1 MTLKSYLR
9 MLLAAVTLLF
19 VTSGCNDDDDK
30 VGPPSYSFSVAV
42 SDVAQTEA
50 TVTVTPSNDQ
60 ATYYYAAVKKAEFDT
75 FESDAAYA
83 QHILDNL
90 KAIADKKVLP
100 LSEYLATALVKGSA
114 PQKITDLT
122 AGTDY
127 YAVALGM
134 LTDGRF
140 TSDLVKEAFKTDDA
154 PEPEL
159 VISKAGGYFFGTS
172 FGAFDNFTFWMSEDT
187 VTEDMMDF
195 TGEGTYLLFDLNVA
209 VTGKATLPAGTFP
222 VASGADA
229 EENTIAPGADYGGG
243 MMTGSAIVKI
253 NSDGTKNYLYI
264 DGGALIVEG
273 AGSSYVITAKVTS
286 GGKEYEFKYEGGVSI
301 YDTTGGGGDF
311 ELSID
316 VTNITATTATV
327 NVTSSDETS
336 SYYFDLFDEEDYQ
349 GYGGTPEGIAE
360 FISDLLGYYQ
370 SQYPSMTLPQI
381 LSQIVSVGNDSYDF
395 DGLTPG
401 MKYYTFAIG
410 VDATTG
416 ATTTTAVV
424 KEFTTQA
431 GSGGDGPELS
441 IVMTPGLNGANT
453 DTRMTVDLKVSGKP
467 AVAGKYMLNLTSA
480 FEAAIAEG
488 ASYDEIIEAYG
499 TEFTAEELTELNSA
513 QGTQGWYWDKRT
525 PETSYTAVAK
535 VYDADGNST
544 LKHEV
549 KSTTASQGGGDG
561 PELTLTM
568 RAGDTKG
575 ENLATA
581 VTCVIKS
588 SGATAAK
595 AGIWA
600 KSLVD
605 EVLAEGE
612 TIESIINNEQ
622 LGQSFEGE
630 YLAAINGAGLSYF
643 NDKAS
648 PSTEYIAIAK
658 VTDAAGNSTIKS
670 ATATT
675 ESAGEASDA
684 YKAWLGTWTVTSTS
698 SQVNKAPVAFDVV
711 FAQKVANVS
720 YAISGWGIDA
730 LRDDAELMPTAKFDS
745 AAGGITIQNDQFLAN
760 NGGTTPGKINF
771 AANVAYK
778 GSYAW
783 VSGTGFNGLSGSLS
797 ADKQTATITCGVA
810 NIEGIGELPVNG
822 MEVILWGNDG
832 KTYSFGPA
840 AGYTKGDYPIGPY
853 TMTKKS
859 SSSAQP
865 ASKSTAHNA
874 TLRYAGKL
882 SNVLSVNAAVSVPA
896 KQDAVVVESKV
907 AMSESLVF
915 EPSMIVCKG
924 ADNCNLSVTKKS
936 LGLKKHYRK

>member
-30 VGPPSYSFSVAV
+30 VGPPPSYSFSVAV

-159 VISKAGGYFFGTS
+159 VISKAGGYFSGTS

-349 GYGGTPEGIAE
+349 GYGGTPEGIAK
-360 FISDLLGYYQ
+360 FISDLLAYYQ
-370 SQYPSMTLPQI
+370 AQYPSMTLPQI

-401 MKYYTFAIG
+401 TKYYTFAIG

-431 GSGGDGPELS
+431 GGE
-441 IVMTPGLNGANT
+441 
-453 DTRMTVDLKVSGKP
+453 
-467 AVAGKYMLNLTSA
+467 
-480 FEAAIAEG
+480 
-488 ASYDEIIEAYG
+488 
-499 TEFTAEELTELNSA
+499 
-513 QGTQGWYWDKRT
+513 
-525 PETSYTAVAK
+525 
-535 VYDADGNST
+535 
-544 LKHEV
+544 
-549 KSTTASQGGGDG
+549 GDG
-561 PELTLTM
+561 PELTLTL
-568 RAGDTKG
+568 RAGDANGANTDTKVYMG
-575 ENLATA
+575 AYAPTAT
-581 VTCVIKS
+581 
-588 SGATAAK
+588 GAYYGVFLTSDVEK
-595 AGIWA
+595 
-600 KSLVD
+600 
-605 EVLAEGE
+605 VLAQGA
-612 TIESIINNEQ
+612 S
-622 LGQSFEGE
+622 
-630 YLAAINGAGLSYF
+630 YDAIVTQNGTDMSTKDGWLDGLVKNPGIGVTFSGLDPATSY
-643 NDKAS
+643 
-648 PSTEYIAIAK
+648 TCILK
-658 VTDAAGNSTIKS
+658 VTDSAGKSTTKHV
-670 ATATT
+670 AATT
-675 ESAGEASDA
+675 EGGGEASDA
-684 YKAWLGTWTVTSTS
+684 YKAWLGTWTLTSTS
-698 SQVNKAPVAFDVV
+698 SEVNAAPLSFDVT
-711 FAQKVANVS
+711 FIQGVANSS
-720 YAISGWGIDA
+720 YKLQGWGITTI
-730 LRDDAELMPTAKFDS
+730 RDQSQILPSAKFDS
-745 AAGGITIQNDQFLAN
+745 ATGNFEILEGQSLYTDPEDGSVLTLTGRALLQGKYYII
-760 NGGTTPGKINF
+760 NGGYPGF
-771 AANVAYK
+771 
-778 GSYAW
+778 
-783 VSGTGFNGLSGSLS
+783 TGKLN
-797 ADKQTATITCGVA
+797 ADKNSATITLYQGSVD
-810 NIEGIGELPVNG
+810 G
-822 MEVILWGNDG
+822 MGNFTTSSMDFFWVLG
-832 KTYSFGPA
+832 QDIYWQKA
-840 AGYTKGDYPIGPY
+840 AEGYTDRDYPIGPY
-853 TMTKKS
+853 TMTRKS
-859 SSSAQP
+859 SGASVS
-865 ASKSTAHNA
+865 ASKSAA
-874 TLRYAGKL
+874 TILHASKL
-882 SNVLSVNAAVSVPA
+882 SSVLSEGIALSTSV
-896 KQDAVVVESKV
+896 KQNGMVFESQV
-907 AMSESLVF
+907 AMPSSLVF
-915 EPSMIVCKG
+915 DRPAAVYEASIGDKP
-924 ADNCNLSVTKKS
+924 
-936 LGLKKHYRK
+936 LGLKKHFIKK

>member
-30 VGPPSYSFSVAV
+30 VGPPPSYSFSVAV

-172 FGAFDNFTFWMSEDT
+172 FGTFDNFTFWMSEDT

-360 FISDLLGYYQ
+360 FVSDLLAYYQ
-370 SQYPSMTLPQI
+370 AQYPSMTLPQI

-401 MKYYTFAIG
+401 TKYYTFAIG

-431 GSGGDGPELS
+431 GGE
-441 IVMTPGLNGANT
+441 
-453 DTRMTVDLKVSGKP
+453 
-467 AVAGKYMLNLTSA
+467 
-480 FEAAIAEG
+480 
-488 ASYDEIIEAYG
+488 
-499 TEFTAEELTELNSA
+499 
-513 QGTQGWYWDKRT
+513 
-525 PETSYTAVAK
+525 
-535 VYDADGNST
+535 
-544 LKHEV
+544 
-549 KSTTASQGGGDG
+549 GDG
-561 PELTLTM
+561 PELTLTL
-568 RAGDTKG
+568 RAGDANGANTDTKVYMG
-575 ENLATA
+575 AYAPTAT
-581 VTCVIKS
+581 
-588 SGATAAK
+588 GAYYGVFLTSDVEK
-595 AGIWA
+595 
-600 KSLVD
+600 
-605 EVLAEGE
+605 VLAQGA
-612 TIESIINNEQ
+612 S
-622 LGQSFEGE
+622 
-630 YLAAINGAGLSYF
+630 YDAIVTQNGTDMSTKDGWLDGLVKNPGIGVTFSGLDPATSY
-643 NDKAS
+643 
-648 PSTEYIAIAK
+648 TCILK
-658 VTDAAGNSTIKS
+658 VTDSAGKSTTKHV
-670 ATATT
+670 AATT
-675 ESAGEASDA
+675 EGGGEASDA
-684 YKAWLGTWTVTSTS
+684 YKAWLGTWTLTSTS
-698 SQVNKAPVAFDVV
+698 SEVNAAPLSFDVT
-711 FAQKVANVS
+711 FIQGVANSS
-720 YAISGWGIDA
+720 YKLQGWGITTI
-730 LRDDAELMPTAKFDS
+730 RDQSQILPSAKFDS
-745 AAGGITIQNDQFLAN
+745 ATGNFEILEGQSLYTDPEDGSVLTLTGRALLQGKYYII
-760 NGGTTPGKINF
+760 NGGYPGF
-771 AANVAYK
+771 
-778 GSYAW
+778 
-783 VSGTGFNGLSGSLS
+783 TGKLN
-797 ADKQTATITCGVA
+797 ADKNSATITLYQGSVD
-810 NIEGIGELPVNG
+810 G
-822 MEVILWGNDG
+822 MGNFTTSSMDFFWVLG
-832 KTYSFGPA
+832 QDIYWQKA
-840 AGYTKGDYPIGPY
+840 AEGYTDRDYPIGPY
-853 TMTKKS
+853 TMTRKS
-859 SSSAQP
+859 SGASVS
-865 ASKSTAHNA
+865 ASKSAA
-874 TLRYAGKL
+874 TILHASKL
-882 SNVLSVNAAVSVPA
+882 SSVLSEGIALSTSV
-896 KQDAVVVESKV
+896 KQNGMVFESQV
-907 AMSESLVF
+907 AMPSSLVF
-915 EPSMIVCKG
+915 DRPAAVYEASIGDKP
-924 ADNCNLSVTKKS
+924 
-936 LGLKKHYRK
+936 LGLKKHFIKK

>member
-30 VGPPSYSFSVAV
+30 VGPPPSYSFSVAV

-75 FESDAAYA
+75 FESDAVYA

-360 FISDLLGYYQ
+360 FISDLLAYYQ
-370 SQYPSMTLPQI
+370 AQYPSMTLPQI

-401 MKYYTFAIG
+401 TKYYTFAIG

-431 GSGGDGPELS
+431 GGE
-441 IVMTPGLNGANT
+441 
-453 DTRMTVDLKVSGKP
+453 
-467 AVAGKYMLNLTSA
+467 
-480 FEAAIAEG
+480 
-488 ASYDEIIEAYG
+488 
-499 TEFTAEELTELNSA
+499 
-513 QGTQGWYWDKRT
+513 
-525 PETSYTAVAK
+525 
-535 VYDADGNST
+535 
-544 LKHEV
+544 
-549 KSTTASQGGGDG
+549 GDG
-561 PELTLTM
+561 PELTLTL
-568 RAGDTKG
+568 RAGDANGANTDTKVYMG
-575 ENLATA
+575 AYAPTAT
-581 VTCVIKS
+581 
-588 SGATAAK
+588 GAYYGVFLTSDVEK
-595 AGIWA
+595 
-600 KSLVD
+600 
-605 EVLAEGE
+605 VLAQGA
-612 TIESIINNEQ
+612 S
-622 LGQSFEGE
+622 
-630 YLAAINGAGLSYF
+630 YDAIVTQNGTDMSTKDGWLDGLVKNPGIGVTFSGLDPATSY
-643 NDKAS
+643 
-648 PSTEYIAIAK
+648 TCILK
-658 VTDAAGNSTIKS
+658 VTDSAGKSTTKHV
-670 ATATT
+670 AATT
-675 ESAGEASDA
+675 EGGGEASDA
-684 YKAWLGTWTVTSTS
+684 YKAWLGTWTLTSTS
-698 SQVNKAPVAFDVV
+698 SEVNAAPLSFDVT
-711 FAQKVANVS
+711 FIQGVANSS
-720 YAISGWGIDA
+720 YKLQGWGITTI
-730 LRDDAELMPTAKFDS
+730 RDQSQILPSAKFDS
-745 AAGGITIQNDQFLAN
+745 ATGNFEILEGQSLYTDPEDGSVLTLTGRALLQGKYYII
-760 NGGTTPGKINF
+760 NGGYPGF
-771 AANVAYK
+771 
-778 GSYAW
+778 
-783 VSGTGFNGLSGSLS
+783 TGKLN
-797 ADKQTATITCGVA
+797 ADKNSATITLYQGSV
-810 NIEGIGELPVNG
+810 EG
-822 MEVILWGNDG
+822 MGNFTTSSMDFFWVLG
-832 KTYSFGPA
+832 QDIYWQKA
-840 AGYTKGDYPIGPY
+840 AEGYTDKDYPIGPY
-853 TMTKKS
+853 TMTRKS
-859 SSSAQP
+859 SGASVA
-865 ASKSTAHNA
+865 ASKSAA
-874 TLRYAGKL
+874 TILHASKL
-882 SNVLSVNAAVSVPA
+882 SSVLSGCTVLSTSV
-896 KQDAVVVESKV
+896 KQNGVVFESQV
-907 AMSESLVF
+907 AMPSSLVF
-915 EPSMIVCKG
+915 DRPAASGTVIGNSGKFEN
-924 ADNCNLSVTKKS
+924 A
-936 LGLKKHYRK
+936 GLKKQISNNLDNNTDFQLLNRL

>member
-1 MTLKSYLR
+1 MTKS
-9 MLLAAVTLLF
+9 
-19 VTSGCNDDDDK
+19 DP
-30 VGPPSYSFSVAV
+30 PPSYSFSVAV

-360 FISDLLGYYQ
+360 FISDLLAYYQ
-370 SQYPSMTLPQI
+370 AQYPSMTLPQI

-401 MKYYTFAIG
+401 TKYYTFAIG

-431 GSGGDGPELS
+431 GGE
-441 IVMTPGLNGANT
+441 
-453 DTRMTVDLKVSGKP
+453 
-467 AVAGKYMLNLTSA
+467 
-480 FEAAIAEG
+480 
-488 ASYDEIIEAYG
+488 
-499 TEFTAEELTELNSA
+499 
-513 QGTQGWYWDKRT
+513 
-525 PETSYTAVAK
+525 
-535 VYDADGNST
+535 
-544 LKHEV
+544 
-549 KSTTASQGGGDG
+549 GDG
-561 PELTLTM
+561 PELTLTL
-568 RAGDTKG
+568 RAGDANGANTDTKVYMG
-575 ENLATA
+575 AYAPTAT
-581 VTCVIKS
+581 
-588 SGATAAK
+588 GAYYGVFLTSDVEK
-595 AGIWA
+595 
-600 KSLVD
+600 
-605 EVLAEGE
+605 VLAQGA
-612 TIESIINNEQ
+612 S
-622 LGQSFEGE
+622 
-630 YLAAINGAGLSYF
+630 YDAIVTQNGTDMSTKDGWLDGLVKNPGIGVTFSGLDPATSY
-643 NDKAS
+643 
-648 PSTEYIAIAK
+648 TCILK
-658 VTDAAGNSTIKS
+658 VTDSAGKSTTKHV
-670 ATATT
+670 AATT
-675 ESAGEASDA
+675 EGGGEASDA
-684 YKAWLGTWTVTSTS
+684 YKAWLGTWTLTSTS
-698 SQVNKAPVAFDVV
+698 SEVNAAPLSFDVT
-711 FAQKVANVS
+711 FIQGVANSS
-720 YAISGWGIDA
+720 YKLQGWGITTI
-730 LRDDAELMPTAKFDS
+730 RDQSQILPSAKFDS
-745 AAGGITIQNDQFLAN
+745 ATGNFEILEGQSLYTDPEDGSVLTLTGRALLQGKYYII
-760 NGGTTPGKINF
+760 NGGYPGF
-771 AANVAYK
+771 
-778 GSYAW
+778 
-783 VSGTGFNGLSGSLS
+783 TGKLN
-797 ADKQTATITCGVA
+797 ADKNSATITLYQGSVD
-810 NIEGIGELPVNG
+810 G
-822 MEVILWGNDG
+822 MGNFTTSSMDFFWVLG
-832 KTYSFGPA
+832 QDIYWQKA
-840 AGYTKGDYPIGPY
+840 AEGYTDRDYPIGPY
-853 TMTKKS
+853 TMTRKS
-859 SSSAQP
+859 SGASVS
-865 ASKSTAHNA
+865 ASKSAA
-874 TLRYAGKL
+874 TILHASKL
-882 SNVLSVNAAVSVPA
+882 SSVLSEGIALSTSV
-896 KQDAVVVESKV
+896 KQNGMVFESQV
-907 AMSESLVF
+907 AMPSSLVF
-915 EPSMIVCKG
+915 DRPAASGTVIGNSGKFEN
-924 ADNCNLSVTKKS
+924 A
-936 LGLKKHYRK
+936 GLKKQISNNLDNNTDFQLLNRL

>member
-30 VGPPSYSFSVAV
+30 VGPPPSYSFSVAV

-360 FISDLLGYYQ
+360 FVSDLLAYYQ
-370 SQYPSMTLPQI
+370 AQYPSMTLPQI

-401 MKYYTFAIG
+401 TKYYTFAIG

-431 GSGGDGPELS
+431 GGE
-441 IVMTPGLNGANT
+441 
-453 DTRMTVDLKVSGKP
+453 
-467 AVAGKYMLNLTSA
+467 
-480 FEAAIAEG
+480 
-488 ASYDEIIEAYG
+488 
-499 TEFTAEELTELNSA
+499 
-513 QGTQGWYWDKRT
+513 
-525 PETSYTAVAK
+525 
-535 VYDADGNST
+535 
-544 LKHEV
+544 
-549 KSTTASQGGGDG
+549 GDG
-561 PELTLTM
+561 PELTLTL
-568 RAGDTKG
+568 RAGDANGANTDTKVYMG
-575 ENLATA
+575 AYAPTAT
-581 VTCVIKS
+581 
-588 SGATAAK
+588 GAYYGVFLTSDVEK
-595 AGIWA
+595 
-600 KSLVD
+600 
-605 EVLAEGE
+605 VLAQGA
-612 TIESIINNEQ
+612 S
-622 LGQSFEGE
+622 
-630 YLAAINGAGLSYF
+630 YDAIVTQNGTDMSTKDGWLDGLVKNPGIGVTFSGLDPATSY
-643 NDKAS
+643 
-648 PSTEYIAIAK
+648 TCILK
-658 VTDAAGNSTIKS
+658 VTDSAGKSTTKHV
-670 ATATT
+670 AATT
-675 ESAGEASDA
+675 EGGGEASDA
-684 YKAWLGTWTVTSTS
+684 YKAWLGTWTLTSTS
-698 SQVNKAPVAFDVV
+698 SEVNAAPLSFDVT
-711 FAQKVANVS
+711 FIQGVANSS
-720 YAISGWGIDA
+720 YKLQGWGITTI
-730 LRDDAELMPTAKFDS
+730 RDQSQILPSAKFDS
-745 AAGGITIQNDQFLAN
+745 ATGNFEILEGQSLYTDPEDGSVLTLTGRALLQGKYYII
-760 NGGTTPGKINF
+760 NGGYPGF
-771 AANVAYK
+771 
-778 GSYAW
+778 
-783 VSGTGFNGLSGSLS
+783 TGKLN
-797 ADKQTATITCGVA
+797 ADKNSATITLYQGSVD
-810 NIEGIGELPVNG
+810 G
-822 MEVILWGNDG
+822 MGNFTTSSMDFFWVLG
-832 KTYSFGPA
+832 QDIYWQKA
-840 AGYTKGDYPIGPY
+840 AEGYTDRDYPIGPY
-853 TMTKKS
+853 TMTRKS
-859 SSSAQP
+859 SGASVS
-865 ASKSTAHNA
+865 ASKSAA
-874 TLRYAGKL
+874 TILHASKL
-882 SNVLSVNAAVSVPA
+882 SSVLSEGIALSTSV
-896 KQDAVVVESKV
+896 KQNGMVFESQV
-907 AMSESLVF
+907 AMPSSLVF
-915 EPSMIVCKG
+915 DRPAAVYEASIGDKP
-924 ADNCNLSVTKKS
+924 
-936 LGLKKHYRK
+936 LGLKKHFIKK

>member
-30 VGPPSYSFSVAV
+30 VGPPPSYSFSVAV

-336 SYYFDLFDEEDYQ
+336 SYYFDLFVEEDYQ

-360 FISDLLGYYQ
+360 FISDLLAYYQ
-370 SQYPSMTLPQI
+370 AQYPSMTLPQI

-401 MKYYTFAIG
+401 TKYYTFAIG

-431 GSGGDGPELS
+431 GGE
-441 IVMTPGLNGANT
+441 
-453 DTRMTVDLKVSGKP
+453 
-467 AVAGKYMLNLTSA
+467 
-480 FEAAIAEG
+480 
-488 ASYDEIIEAYG
+488 
-499 TEFTAEELTELNSA
+499 
-513 QGTQGWYWDKRT
+513 
-525 PETSYTAVAK
+525 
-535 VYDADGNST
+535 
-544 LKHEV
+544 
-549 KSTTASQGGGDG
+549 GDG
-561 PELTLTM
+561 PELTLTL
-568 RAGDTKG
+568 RAGDANGANTDTKVYMG
-575 ENLATA
+575 AYAPTAT
-581 VTCVIKS
+581 
-588 SGATAAK
+588 GAYYGVFLTSDVEK
-595 AGIWA
+595 
-600 KSLVD
+600 
-605 EVLAEGE
+605 VLAQGA
-612 TIESIINNEQ
+612 S
-622 LGQSFEGE
+622 
-630 YLAAINGAGLSYF
+630 YDAIVTQNGTDMSTKDGWLDGLVKNPGIGVTFSGLDPATSY
-643 NDKAS
+643 
-648 PSTEYIAIAK
+648 TCILK
-658 VTDAAGNSTIKS
+658 VTDSAGKSTTKHV
-670 ATATT
+670 AATT
-675 ESAGEASDA
+675 EGGGEASDA
-684 YKAWLGTWTVTSTS
+684 YKAWLGTWTLTSTS
-698 SQVNKAPVAFDVV
+698 SEVNAAPLSFDVT
-711 FAQKVANVS
+711 FIQGVANSS
-720 YAISGWGIDA
+720 YKLQGWGITTI
-730 LRDDAELMPTAKFDS
+730 RDQSQILPSAKFDS
-745 AAGGITIQNDQFLAN
+745 ATGNFEILEGQSLYTDPEDGSVLTLTGRALLQGKYYII
-760 NGGTTPGKINF
+760 NGGYPGF
-771 AANVAYK
+771 
-778 GSYAW
+778 
-783 VSGTGFNGLSGSLS
+783 TGKLN
-797 ADKQTATITCGVA
+797 ADKNSATITLYQGSVD
-810 NIEGIGELPVNG
+810 G
-822 MEVILWGNDG
+822 MGNFTTSSMDFFWVLG
-832 KTYSFGPA
+832 QDIYWQKA
-840 AGYTKGDYPIGPY
+840 AEGYTDRDYPIGPY
-853 TMTKKS
+853 TMTRKS
-859 SSSAQP
+859 SGASVS
-865 ASKSTAHNA
+865 ASKSAA
-874 TLRYAGKL
+874 TILHASKL
-882 SNVLSVNAAVSVPA
+882 SSVLSEGIALSTSV
-896 KQDAVVVESKV
+896 KQNGMVFESQV
-907 AMSESLVF
+907 AMPSSLVF
-915 EPSMIVCKG
+915 DRPAAVYEASIGDKP
-924 ADNCNLSVTKKS
+924 
-936 LGLKKHYRK
+936 LGLKKHFIKK

>member
-30 VGPPSYSFSVAV
+30 VGPPPSYSFSVAV

-360 FISDLLGYYQ
+360 FVSDLLAYYQ
-370 SQYPSMTLPQI
+370 AQYPSMTLPQI

-401 MKYYTFAIG
+401 TKYYTFAIG

-431 GSGGDGPELS
+431 GGE
-441 IVMTPGLNGANT
+441 
-453 DTRMTVDLKVSGKP
+453 
-467 AVAGKYMLNLTSA
+467 
-480 FEAAIAEG
+480 
-488 ASYDEIIEAYG
+488 
-499 TEFTAEELTELNSA
+499 
-513 QGTQGWYWDKRT
+513 
-525 PETSYTAVAK
+525 
-535 VYDADGNST
+535 
-544 LKHEV
+544 
-549 KSTTASQGGGDG
+549 GDG
-561 PELTLTM
+561 PELTLTL
-568 RAGDTKG
+568 RAGDANGANTDTKVYMG
-575 ENLATA
+575 AYAPTAT
-581 VTCVIKS
+581 
-588 SGATAAK
+588 GAYYGVFLTSDVEK
-595 AGIWA
+595 
-600 KSLVD
+600 
-605 EVLAEGE
+605 VLAQGA
-612 TIESIINNEQ
+612 S
-622 LGQSFEGE
+622 
-630 YLAAINGAGLSYF
+630 YDAIVTQNGTDMSTKDGWLDGLVKNPGIGVTFSGLDPATSY
-643 NDKAS
+643 
-648 PSTEYIAIAK
+648 TCILK
-658 VTDAAGNSTIKS
+658 VTDSAGKSTTKHV
-670 ATATT
+670 AATT
-675 ESAGEASDA
+675 EGGGEASDA
-684 YKAWLGTWTVTSTS
+684 YKAWLGTWTLTSTS
-698 SQVNKAPVAFDVV
+698 SEVNAAPLSFDVT
-711 FAQKVANVS
+711 FIQGVANSS
-720 YAISGWGIDA
+720 YKLQGWGITTI
-730 LRDDAELMPTAKFDS
+730 RDQSQILPSAKFDS
-745 AAGGITIQNDQFLAN
+745 ATGNFEILEGQSLYTDPEDGSVLTLTGRALLQGKYYII
-760 NGGTTPGKINF
+760 NGGYPGF
-771 AANVAYK
+771 
-778 GSYAW
+778 
-783 VSGTGFNGLSGSLS
+783 TGKLN
-797 ADKQTATITCGVA
+797 ADKNSATITLYQGSVD
-810 NIEGIGELPVNG
+810 G
-822 MEVILWGNDG
+822 MGNFTTSSMDFFWVLG
-832 KTYSFGPA
+832 QDIYWQKA
-840 AGYTKGDYPIGPY
+840 AEGYTDRDYPIGPY
-853 TMTKKS
+853 TMTRKS
-859 SSSAQP
+859 SG
-865 ASKSTAHNA
+865 T
-874 TLRYAGKL
+874 
-882 SNVLSVNAAVSVPA
+882 
-896 KQDAVVVESKV
+896 
-907 AMSESLVF
+907 
-915 EPSMIVCKG
+915 
-924 ADNCNLSVTKKS
+924 
-936 LGLKKHYRK
+936 

>member
-30 VGPPSYSFSVAV
+30 VGPPPSYSFSVAV

-301 YDTTGGGGDF
+301 YDTTGGGDDF

-360 FISDLLGYYQ
+360 FISDLLAYYQ
-370 SQYPSMTLPQI
+370 AQYPSMTLPQI

-401 MKYYTFAIG
+401 TKYYTFAIG

-431 GSGGDGPELS
+431 GGE
-441 IVMTPGLNGANT
+441 
-453 DTRMTVDLKVSGKP
+453 
-467 AVAGKYMLNLTSA
+467 
-480 FEAAIAEG
+480 
-488 ASYDEIIEAYG
+488 
-499 TEFTAEELTELNSA
+499 
-513 QGTQGWYWDKRT
+513 
-525 PETSYTAVAK
+525 
-535 VYDADGNST
+535 
-544 LKHEV
+544 
-549 KSTTASQGGGDG
+549 GDG
-561 PELTLTM
+561 PELTLTL
-568 RAGDTKG
+568 RAGDANGANTDTKVYMG
-575 ENLATA
+575 AYAPTAT
-581 VTCVIKS
+581 
-588 SGATAAK
+588 GAYYGVFLTSDVEK
-595 AGIWA
+595 
-600 KSLVD
+600 
-605 EVLAEGE
+605 VLAQGA
-612 TIESIINNEQ
+612 S
-622 LGQSFEGE
+622 
-630 YLAAINGAGLSYF
+630 YDAIVTQNGTDMSTKDGWLDGLVKNPGIGVTFSGLDPATSY
-643 NDKAS
+643 
-648 PSTEYIAIAK
+648 TCILK
-658 VTDAAGNSTIKS
+658 VTDSAGKSTTKHV
-670 ATATT
+670 AATT
-675 ESAGEASDA
+675 EGGGEASDA
-684 YKAWLGTWTVTSTS
+684 YKAWLGTWTLTSTS
-698 SQVNKAPVAFDVV
+698 SEVNAAPLSFDVT
-711 FAQKVANVS
+711 FIQGVANSS
-720 YAISGWGIDA
+720 YKLQGWGITTI
-730 LRDDAELMPTAKFDS
+730 RDQSQILPSAKFDS
-745 AAGGITIQNDQFLAN
+745 ATGNFEILEGQSLYTDPEDGSVLTLTGRALLQGKYYII
-760 NGGTTPGKINF
+760 NGGYPGF
-771 AANVAYK
+771 
-778 GSYAW
+778 
-783 VSGTGFNGLSGSLS
+783 TGKLN
-797 ADKQTATITCGVA
+797 ADKNSATITLYQGSVD
-810 NIEGIGELPVNG
+810 G
-822 MEVILWGNDG
+822 MGNFTTSSMDFFWVLG
-832 KTYSFGPA
+832 QDIYWQKA
-840 AGYTKGDYPIGPY
+840 AEGYTDRDYPIGPY
-853 TMTKKS
+853 TMTRKS
-859 SSSAQP
+859 SGASVS
-865 ASKSTAHNA
+865 ASKSAA
-874 TLRYAGKL
+874 TILHASKL
-882 SNVLSVNAAVSVPA
+882 SSVLSEGIALSTSV
-896 KQDAVVVESKV
+896 KQNGMVFESQV
-907 AMSESLVF
+907 AMPSSLVF
-915 EPSMIVCKG
+915 DRPAAVYEASIGDKP
-924 ADNCNLSVTKKS
+924 
-936 LGLKKHYRK
+936 LGLKKHFIKK

>member
-1 MTLKSYLR
+1 MTTMTKS
-9 MLLAAVTLLF
+9 AP
-19 VTSGCNDDDDK
+19 
-30 VGPPSYSFSVAV
+30 PPSYSFSVAV

-360 FISDLLGYYQ
+360 FISDLLAYYQ
-370 SQYPSMTLPQI
+370 AQYPSMTLPQI

-401 MKYYTFAIG
+401 TKYYTFAIG

-431 GSGGDGPELS
+431 GGE
-441 IVMTPGLNGANT
+441 
-453 DTRMTVDLKVSGKP
+453 
-467 AVAGKYMLNLTSA
+467 
-480 FEAAIAEG
+480 
-488 ASYDEIIEAYG
+488 
-499 TEFTAEELTELNSA
+499 
-513 QGTQGWYWDKRT
+513 
-525 PETSYTAVAK
+525 
-535 VYDADGNST
+535 
-544 LKHEV
+544 
-549 KSTTASQGGGDG
+549 GDG
-561 PELTLTM
+561 PELTLTL
-568 RAGDTKG
+568 RAGDANGANTDTKVYMG
-575 ENLATA
+575 AYAPTAT
-581 VTCVIKS
+581 
-588 SGATAAK
+588 GAYYGVFLTSDVEK
-595 AGIWA
+595 
-600 KSLVD
+600 
-605 EVLAEGE
+605 VLAQGA
-612 TIESIINNEQ
+612 S
-622 LGQSFEGE
+622 
-630 YLAAINGAGLSYF
+630 YDAIVTQNGTDMSTKDGWLDGLVKNPGIGVTFSGLDPATSY
-643 NDKAS
+643 
-648 PSTEYIAIAK
+648 TCILK
-658 VTDAAGNSTIKS
+658 VTDSAGKSTTKHV
-670 ATATT
+670 AATT
-675 ESAGEASDA
+675 EGGGEASDA
-684 YKAWLGTWTVTSTS
+684 YKAWLGTWTLTSTS
-698 SQVNKAPVAFDVV
+698 SEVNAAPLSFDVT
-711 FAQKVANVS
+711 FIQGVANSS
-720 YAISGWGIDA
+720 YKLQGWGITTI
-730 LRDDAELMPTAKFDS
+730 RDQSQILPSAKFDS
-745 AAGGITIQNDQFLAN
+745 ATGNFEILEGQSLYTDPEDGSVLTLTGRALLQGKYYII
-760 NGGTTPGKINF
+760 NGGYPGF
-771 AANVAYK
+771 
-778 GSYAW
+778 
-783 VSGTGFNGLSGSLS
+783 TGKLN
-797 ADKQTATITCGVA
+797 ADKNSATITLYQGSVD
-810 NIEGIGELPVNG
+810 G
-822 MEVILWGNDG
+822 MGNFTTSSMDFFWVLG
-832 KTYSFGPA
+832 QDIYWQKA
-840 AGYTKGDYPIGPY
+840 AEGYTDRDYPIGPY
-853 TMTKKS
+853 TMTRKS
-859 SSSAQP
+859 SGASVS
-865 ASKSTAHNA
+865 ASKSAA
-874 TLRYAGKL
+874 TILHASKL
-882 SNVLSVNAAVSVPA
+882 SSVLSEGIALSTSV
-896 KQDAVVVESKV
+896 KQNGMVFESQV
-907 AMSESLVF
+907 AMPSSLVF
-915 EPSMIVCKG
+915 DRPAAVYEASIGDKP
-924 ADNCNLSVTKKS
+924 
-936 LGLKKHYRK
+936 LGLKKHFIKK

>member
-30 VGPPSYSFSVAV
+30 VGPPPSYSFSVAV

-360 FISDLLGYYQ
+360 FISDLLAYYQ
-370 SQYPSMTLPQI
+370 AQYPSMTLPQI

-401 MKYYTFAIG
+401 TKYYTFAIG

-431 GSGGDGPELS
+431 GGE
-441 IVMTPGLNGANT
+441 
-453 DTRMTVDLKVSGKP
+453 
-467 AVAGKYMLNLTSA
+467 
-480 FEAAIAEG
+480 
-488 ASYDEIIEAYG
+488 
-499 TEFTAEELTELNSA
+499 
-513 QGTQGWYWDKRT
+513 
-525 PETSYTAVAK
+525 
-535 VYDADGNST
+535 
-544 LKHEV
+544 
-549 KSTTASQGGGDG
+549 GDG
-561 PELTLTM
+561 PELTLTL
-568 RAGDTKG
+568 RAGDANGANTDTKVYMG
-575 ENLATA
+575 AYAPTAT
-581 VTCVIKS
+581 
-588 SGATAAK
+588 GAYYGVFLTSDVEK
-595 AGIWA
+595 
-600 KSLVD
+600 
-605 EVLAEGE
+605 VLAQGA
-612 TIESIINNEQ
+612 S
-622 LGQSFEGE
+622 
-630 YLAAINGAGLSYF
+630 YDAIVTQNGTDMSTKDGWLDGLVKNPGIGVTFSGLDPATSY
-643 NDKAS
+643 
-648 PSTEYIAIAK
+648 TCILK
-658 VTDAAGNSTIKS
+658 VTDSAGKSTTKHV
-670 ATATT
+670 AATT
-675 ESAGEASDA
+675 EGGGEASDA
-684 YKAWLGTWTVTSTS
+684 YKAWLGTWTLTSTS
-698 SQVNKAPVAFDVV
+698 SEVNAAPLSFDVT
-711 FAQKVANVS
+711 FIQGVANSS
-720 YAISGWGIDA
+720 YKLQGWGITTI
-730 LRDDAELMPTAKFDS
+730 RDQSQILPSAKFDS
-745 AAGGITIQNDQFLAN
+745 ATGNFEILEGQSLYTDPEDGSVLTLTGRALLQGKYYII
-760 NGGTTPGKINF
+760 NGGYPGF
-771 AANVAYK
+771 
-778 GSYAW
+778 
-783 VSGTGFNGLSGSLS
+783 TGKLN
-797 ADKQTATITCGVA
+797 ADKNSATITLYQGSVD
-810 NIEGIGELPVNG
+810 G
-822 MEVILWGNDG
+822 MGNFTTSSMDFFWVLG
-832 KTYSFGPA
+832 QDIYWQKA
-840 AGYTKGDYPIGPY
+840 AEGYTDRDYPIGPY
-853 TMTKKS
+853 TMTRKS
-859 SSSAQP
+859 SGASVS
-865 ASKSTAHNA
+865 ASKSAA
-874 TLRYAGKL
+874 TILHASKL
-882 SNVLSVNAAVSVPA
+882 SSVLSEGIALSTSV
-896 KQDAVVVESKV
+896 KQNGMVFESQV
-907 AMSESLVF
+907 AMPSSLVF
-915 EPSMIVCKG
+915 DRPAAVYEVSIGDKP
-924 ADNCNLSVTKKS
+924 
-936 LGLKKHYRK
+936 LGLKKHFIKK

>member
-30 VGPPSYSFSVAV
+30 VGPPPSYSFSVAV

-60 ATYYYAAVKKAEFDT
+60 ATYYYAAVKKAELDT

-360 FISDLLGYYQ
+360 FISDLLAYYQ
-370 SQYPSMTLPQI
+370 AQYPSMTLPQI

-401 MKYYTFAIG
+401 TKYYTFAIG

-431 GSGGDGPELS
+431 GGE
-441 IVMTPGLNGANT
+441 
-453 DTRMTVDLKVSGKP
+453 
-467 AVAGKYMLNLTSA
+467 
-480 FEAAIAEG
+480 
-488 ASYDEIIEAYG
+488 
-499 TEFTAEELTELNSA
+499 
-513 QGTQGWYWDKRT
+513 
-525 PETSYTAVAK
+525 
-535 VYDADGNST
+535 
-544 LKHEV
+544 
-549 KSTTASQGGGDG
+549 GDG
-561 PELTLTM
+561 PELTLTL
-568 RAGDTKG
+568 RAGDANGANTDTKVYMG
-575 ENLATA
+575 AYAPTAT
-581 VTCVIKS
+581 
-588 SGATAAK
+588 GAYYGVFLTSDVEK
-595 AGIWA
+595 
-600 KSLVD
+600 
-605 EVLAEGE
+605 VLAQGA
-612 TIESIINNEQ
+612 S
-622 LGQSFEGE
+622 
-630 YLAAINGAGLSYF
+630 YDAIVTQNGTDMSTKDGWLDGLVKNPGIGVTFSGLDPATSY
-643 NDKAS
+643 
-648 PSTEYIAIAK
+648 TCILK
-658 VTDAAGNSTIKS
+658 VTDSAGKSTTKHV
-670 ATATT
+670 AATT
-675 ESAGEASDA
+675 EGGGEASDA
-684 YKAWLGTWTVTSTS
+684 YKAWLGTWTLTSTS
-698 SQVNKAPVAFDVV
+698 SEVNAAPLSFDVT
-711 FAQKVANVS
+711 FIQGVANSS
-720 YAISGWGIDA
+720 YKLQGWGITTI
-730 LRDDAELMPTAKFDS
+730 RDQSQILPSAKFDS
-745 AAGGITIQNDQFLAN
+745 ATGNFEILEGQSLYTDPEDGSVLTLTGRALLQGKYYII
-760 NGGTTPGKINF
+760 NGGYPGF
-771 AANVAYK
+771 
-778 GSYAW
+778 
-783 VSGTGFNGLSGSLS
+783 TGKLN
-797 ADKQTATITCGVA
+797 ADKNSATITLYQGSVD
-810 NIEGIGELPVNG
+810 G
-822 MEVILWGNDG
+822 MGNFTTSSMDFFWVLG
-832 KTYSFGPA
+832 QDIYWQKA
-840 AGYTKGDYPIGPY
+840 AEGYTDRDYPIGPY
-853 TMTKKS
+853 TMTRKS
-859 SSSAQP
+859 SGASVS
-865 ASKSTAHNA
+865 ASKSAA
-874 TLRYAGKL
+874 TILHASKL
-882 SNVLSVNAAVSVPA
+882 SSVLSEGIALSTSV
-896 KQDAVVVESKV
+896 KQNGMVFESQV
-907 AMSESLVF
+907 AMPSSLVF
-915 EPSMIVCKG
+915 DRPAAVYEASIGDKP
-924 ADNCNLSVTKKS
+924 
-936 LGLKKHYRK
+936 LGLKKHFIKK

>member
-30 VGPPSYSFSVAV
+30 VGPPPSYSFSVAV

-360 FISDLLGYYQ
+360 FISDLLAYYQ
-370 SQYPSMTLPQI
+370 AQYPSMTLPQI

-401 MKYYTFAIG
+401 TKYYTFAIG

-431 GSGGDGPELS
+431 GGE
-441 IVMTPGLNGANT
+441 
-453 DTRMTVDLKVSGKP
+453 
-467 AVAGKYMLNLTSA
+467 
-480 FEAAIAEG
+480 
-488 ASYDEIIEAYG
+488 
-499 TEFTAEELTELNSA
+499 
-513 QGTQGWYWDKRT
+513 
-525 PETSYTAVAK
+525 
-535 VYDADGNST
+535 
-544 LKHEV
+544 
-549 KSTTASQGGGDG
+549 GDG
-561 PELTLTM
+561 PELTLTL
-568 RAGDTKG
+568 RAGDANGANTDTKVYMG
-575 ENLATA
+575 AYAPTAT
-581 VTCVIKS
+581 
-588 SGATAAK
+588 GAYYGVFLTSDVEK
-595 AGIWA
+595 
-600 KSLVD
+600 
-605 EVLAEGE
+605 VLAQGA
-612 TIESIINNEQ
+612 S
-622 LGQSFEGE
+622 
-630 YLAAINGAGLSYF
+630 YDAIVTQNGTDMSTKDGWLDGLVKNPGIGVTFSGLDPATSY
-643 NDKAS
+643 
-648 PSTEYIAIAK
+648 TCILK
-658 VTDAAGNSTIKS
+658 VTDSAGKSTTKHV
-670 ATATT
+670 AATT
-675 ESAGEASDA
+675 EGGGEASDA
-684 YKAWLGTWTVTSTS
+684 YKAWLGTWTLTSTS
-698 SQVNKAPVAFDVV
+698 SEVNAAPLSFDVT
-711 FAQKVANVS
+711 FIQGVANSS
-720 YAISGWGIDA
+720 YKLQGWGITTI
-730 LRDDAELMPTAKFDS
+730 RDQSQILPSAKFDS
-745 AAGGITIQNDQFLAN
+745 ATGNFEILEGQSLYTGPEDGSVLTLTGRALLQGKYYII
-760 NGGTTPGKINF
+760 NGGYPGF
-771 AANVAYK
+771 
-778 GSYAW
+778 
-783 VSGTGFNGLSGSLS
+783 TGKLN
-797 ADKQTATITCGVA
+797 ADKNSATITLYQGSVD
-810 NIEGIGELPVNG
+810 G
-822 MEVILWGNDG
+822 MGNFTTSSMDFFWVLG
-832 KTYSFGPA
+832 QDIYWQKA
-840 AGYTKGDYPIGPY
+840 AEGYTDRDYPIGPY
-853 TMTKKS
+853 TMTRKS
-859 SSSAQP
+859 SGASVS
-865 ASKSTAHNA
+865 ASKSAA
-874 TLRYAGKL
+874 TILHASKL
-882 SNVLSVNAAVSVPA
+882 SSVLSEGIALSTSV
-896 KQDAVVVESKV
+896 KQNGMVFESQV
-907 AMSESLVF
+907 AMPSSLVF
-915 EPSMIVCKG
+915 DRPAAVYEASIGDKP
-924 ADNCNLSVTKKS
+924 
-936 LGLKKHYRK
+936 LGLKKHFIKK

>member
-1 MTLKSYLR
+1 

-30 VGPPSYSFSVAV
+30 VGPPPSYSFSVAV

-360 FISDLLGYYQ
+360 FISDLLAYYQ
-370 SQYPSMTLPQI
+370 AQYPSMTLPQI

-401 MKYYTFAIG
+401 TKYYTFAIG

-431 GSGGDGPELS
+431 GGE
-441 IVMTPGLNGANT
+441 
-453 DTRMTVDLKVSGKP
+453 
-467 AVAGKYMLNLTSA
+467 
-480 FEAAIAEG
+480 
-488 ASYDEIIEAYG
+488 
-499 TEFTAEELTELNSA
+499 
-513 QGTQGWYWDKRT
+513 
-525 PETSYTAVAK
+525 
-535 VYDADGNST
+535 
-544 LKHEV
+544 
-549 KSTTASQGGGDG
+549 GDG
-561 PELTLTM
+561 PELTLTL
-568 RAGDTKG
+568 RAGDANGANTDTKVYMG
-575 ENLATA
+575 AYAPTAT
-581 VTCVIKS
+581 
-588 SGATAAK
+588 GAYYGVFLTSDVEK
-595 AGIWA
+595 
-600 KSLVD
+600 
-605 EVLAEGE
+605 VLAQGA
-612 TIESIINNEQ
+612 S
-622 LGQSFEGE
+622 
-630 YLAAINGAGLSYF
+630 YDAIVTQNGTDMSTKDGWLDGLVKNPGIGVTFSGLDPATSY
-643 NDKAS
+643 
-648 PSTEYIAIAK
+648 TCILK
-658 VTDAAGNSTIKS
+658 VTDSAGKSTTKHV
-670 ATATT
+670 AATT
-675 ESAGEASDA
+675 EGGGEASDA
-684 YKAWLGTWTVTSTS
+684 YKAWLGTWTLTSTS
-698 SQVNKAPVAFDVV
+698 SEVNAAPLSFDVT
-711 FAQKVANVS
+711 FIQGVANSS
-720 YAISGWGIDA
+720 YKLQGWGITTI
-730 LRDDAELMPTAKFDS
+730 RDQSQILPSAKFDS
-745 AAGGITIQNDQFLAN
+745 ATGNFEILEGQSLYTDPEDGSVLTLTGRALLQGKYYII
-760 NGGTTPGKINF
+760 NGGYPGF
-771 AANVAYK
+771 
-778 GSYAW
+778 
-783 VSGTGFNGLSGSLS
+783 TGKLN
-797 ADKQTATITCGVA
+797 ADKNSATITLYQGSVD
-810 NIEGIGELPVNG
+810 G
-822 MEVILWGNDG
+822 MGNFTTSSMDFFWVLG
-832 KTYSFGPA
+832 QDIYWQKA
-840 AGYTKGDYPIGPY
+840 AEGYTDRDYPIGPY
-853 TMTKKS
+853 TMTRKS
-859 SSSAQP
+859 SGASVS
-865 ASKSTAHNA
+865 ASKSAA
-874 TLRYAGKL
+874 TILHASKL
-882 SNVLSVNAAVSVPA
+882 SSVLSEGIALSTSV
-896 KQDAVVVESKV
+896 KQNGMVFESQV
-907 AMSESLVF
+907 AMPSSLVF
-915 EPSMIVCKG
+915 DRPAAVYEASIGDKP
-924 ADNCNLSVTKKS
+924 
-936 LGLKKHYRK
+936 LGLKKHFIKK

>member
-30 VGPPSYSFSVAV
+30 VGPPPSYSFSVAV

-360 FISDLLGYYQ
+360 FISDLLAYYQ
-370 SQYPSMTLPQI
+370 AQYPSKTLPQI

-401 MKYYTFAIG
+401 TKYYTFAIG

-431 GSGGDGPELS
+431 GGE
-441 IVMTPGLNGANT
+441 
-453 DTRMTVDLKVSGKP
+453 
-467 AVAGKYMLNLTSA
+467 
-480 FEAAIAEG
+480 
-488 ASYDEIIEAYG
+488 
-499 TEFTAEELTELNSA
+499 
-513 QGTQGWYWDKRT
+513 
-525 PETSYTAVAK
+525 
-535 VYDADGNST
+535 
-544 LKHEV
+544 
-549 KSTTASQGGGDG
+549 GDG
-561 PELTLTM
+561 PELTLTL
-568 RAGDTKG
+568 RAGDANGANTDTKVYMG
-575 ENLATA
+575 AYAPTAT
-581 VTCVIKS
+581 
-588 SGATAAK
+588 GAYYGVFLTSDVEK
-595 AGIWA
+595 
-600 KSLVD
+600 
-605 EVLAEGE
+605 VLAQGA
-612 TIESIINNEQ
+612 S
-622 LGQSFEGE
+622 
-630 YLAAINGAGLSYF
+630 YDAIVTQNGTDMSTKDGWLDGLVKNPGIGVTFSGLDPATSY
-643 NDKAS
+643 
-648 PSTEYIAIAK
+648 TCILK
-658 VTDAAGNSTIKS
+658 VTDSAGKSTTKHV
-670 ATATT
+670 AATT
-675 ESAGEASDA
+675 EGGGEASDA
-684 YKAWLGTWTVTSTS
+684 YKAWLGTWTLTSTS
-698 SQVNKAPVAFDVV
+698 SEVNAAPLSFDVT
-711 FAQKVANVS
+711 FIQGVANSS
-720 YAISGWGIDA
+720 YKLQGWGITTI
-730 LRDDAELMPTAKFDS
+730 RDQSQILPSAKFDS
-745 AAGGITIQNDQFLAN
+745 ATGNFEILEGQSLYTDPEDGSVLTLTGRALLQGKYYII
-760 NGGTTPGKINF
+760 NGGYPGF
-771 AANVAYK
+771 
-778 GSYAW
+778 
-783 VSGTGFNGLSGSLS
+783 TGKLN
-797 ADKQTATITCGVA
+797 ADKNSATITLYQGSVD
-810 NIEGIGELPVNG
+810 G
-822 MEVILWGNDG
+822 MGNFTTSSMDFFWVLG
-832 KTYSFGPA
+832 QDIYWQKA
-840 AGYTKGDYPIGPY
+840 AEGYTDRDYPIGPY
-853 TMTKKS
+853 TMTRKS
-859 SSSAQP
+859 SGASVS
-865 ASKSTAHNA
+865 ASKSAA
-874 TLRYAGKL
+874 TILHASKL
-882 SNVLSVNAAVSVPA
+882 SSVLSEGIALSTSV
-896 KQDAVVVESKV
+896 KQNGMVFESQV
-907 AMSESLVF
+907 AMPSSLVF
-915 EPSMIVCKG
+915 DRPAAVYEASIGDKP
-924 ADNCNLSVTKKS
+924 
-936 LGLKKHYRK
+936 LGLKKHFIKK

>member
-30 VGPPSYSFSVAV
+30 VGPPPSYSFSVAV

-360 FISDLLGYYQ
+360 FISDLLAYCQ
-370 SQYPSMTLPQI
+370 AQYPSMTLPQI

-401 MKYYTFAIG
+401 TKYYTFAIG

-431 GSGGDGPELS
+431 GGE
-441 IVMTPGLNGANT
+441 
-453 DTRMTVDLKVSGKP
+453 
-467 AVAGKYMLNLTSA
+467 
-480 FEAAIAEG
+480 
-488 ASYDEIIEAYG
+488 
-499 TEFTAEELTELNSA
+499 
-513 QGTQGWYWDKRT
+513 
-525 PETSYTAVAK
+525 
-535 VYDADGNST
+535 
-544 LKHEV
+544 
-549 KSTTASQGGGDG
+549 GDG
-561 PELTLTM
+561 PELTLTL
-568 RAGDTKG
+568 RAGDANGANTDTKVYMG
-575 ENLATA
+575 AYAPTAT
-581 VTCVIKS
+581 
-588 SGATAAK
+588 GAYYGVFLTSDVEK
-595 AGIWA
+595 
-600 KSLVD
+600 
-605 EVLAEGE
+605 VLAQGA
-612 TIESIINNEQ
+612 S
-622 LGQSFEGE
+622 
-630 YLAAINGAGLSYF
+630 YDAIVTQNGTDMSTKDGWLDGLVKNPGIGVTFSGLDPATSY
-643 NDKAS
+643 
-648 PSTEYIAIAK
+648 TCILK
-658 VTDAAGNSTIKS
+658 VTDSAGKSTTKHV
-670 ATATT
+670 AATT
-675 ESAGEASDA
+675 EGGGEASDA
-684 YKAWLGTWTVTSTS
+684 YKAWLGTWTLTSTS
-698 SQVNKAPVAFDVV
+698 SEVNAAPLSFDVT
-711 FAQKVANVS
+711 FIQGVANSS
-720 YAISGWGIDA
+720 YKLQGWGITTI
-730 LRDDAELMPTAKFDS
+730 RDQSQILPSAKFDS
-745 AAGGITIQNDQFLAN
+745 ATGNFEILEGQSLYTDPEDGSVLTLTGRALLQGKYYII
-760 NGGTTPGKINF
+760 NGGYPGF
-771 AANVAYK
+771 
-778 GSYAW
+778 
-783 VSGTGFNGLSGSLS
+783 TGKLN
-797 ADKQTATITCGVA
+797 ADKNSATITLYQGSVD
-810 NIEGIGELPVNG
+810 G
-822 MEVILWGNDG
+822 MGNFTTSSMDFFWVLG
-832 KTYSFGPA
+832 QDIYWQKA
-840 AGYTKGDYPIGPY
+840 AEGYTDRDYPIGPY
-853 TMTKKS
+853 TMTRKS
-859 SSSAQP
+859 SGASVS
-865 ASKSTAHNA
+865 ASKSAA
-874 TLRYAGKL
+874 TILHASKL
-882 SNVLSVNAAVSVPA
+882 SSVLSEGIALSTSV
-896 KQDAVVVESKV
+896 KQNGMVFESQV
-907 AMSESLVF
+907 AMPSSLVF
-915 EPSMIVCKG
+915 DRPAAVYEASIGDKP
-924 ADNCNLSVTKKS
+924 
-936 LGLKKHYRK
+936 LGLKKHFIKK

>member
-30 VGPPSYSFSVAV
+30 VGPPPSYSFSVAV

-187 VTEDMMDF
+187 VTEDMMNF

-301 YDTTGGGGDF
+301 YDTTGGGGNF

-327 NVTSSDETS
+327 NVTSNDETS

-360 FISDLLGYYQ
+360 FVSDLLAYYQ
-370 SQYPSMTLPQI
+370 AQYPSMTLPQI

-401 MKYYTFAIG
+401 TKYYTFAIG

-431 GSGGDGPELS
+431 GGE
-441 IVMTPGLNGANT
+441 
-453 DTRMTVDLKVSGKP
+453 
-467 AVAGKYMLNLTSA
+467 
-480 FEAAIAEG
+480 
-488 ASYDEIIEAYG
+488 
-499 TEFTAEELTELNSA
+499 
-513 QGTQGWYWDKRT
+513 
-525 PETSYTAVAK
+525 
-535 VYDADGNST
+535 
-544 LKHEV
+544 
-549 KSTTASQGGGDG
+549 GDG
-561 PELTLTM
+561 PELTLTL
-568 RAGDTKG
+568 RAGDANGANTDTKVYMG
-575 ENLATA
+575 AYAPTAT
-581 VTCVIKS
+581 
-588 SGATAAK
+588 GAYYGVFLTSDVEK
-595 AGIWA
+595 
-600 KSLVD
+600 
-605 EVLAEGE
+605 VLAQGA
-612 TIESIINNEQ
+612 S
-622 LGQSFEGE
+622 
-630 YLAAINGAGLSYF
+630 YDAIVTQNGTDMSTKDGWLDGLVKNPGIGVTFSGLDPATSY
-643 NDKAS
+643 
-648 PSTEYIAIAK
+648 TCILK
-658 VTDAAGNSTIKS
+658 VTDSAGKSTTKHV
-670 ATATT
+670 AATT
-675 ESAGEASDA
+675 EGGGEASDA
-684 YKAWLGTWTVTSTS
+684 YKAWLGTWTLTSTS
-698 SQVNKAPVAFDVV
+698 SEVNAAPLSFDVT
-711 FAQKVANVS
+711 FIQGVANSS
-720 YAISGWGIDA
+720 YKLQGWGITTI
-730 LRDDAELMPTAKFDS
+730 RDQSQILPSAKFDS
-745 AAGGITIQNDQFLAN
+745 ATGNFEILEGQSLYTDPEDGSVLTLTGRALLQGKYYII
-760 NGGTTPGKINF
+760 NGGYPGF
-771 AANVAYK
+771 
-778 GSYAW
+778 
-783 VSGTGFNGLSGSLS
+783 TGKLN
-797 ADKQTATITCGVA
+797 ADKNSATITLYQGSVD
-810 NIEGIGELPVNG
+810 G
-822 MEVILWGNDG
+822 MGNFTTSSMDFFWVLG
-832 KTYSFGPA
+832 QDIYWQKA
-840 AGYTKGDYPIGPY
+840 AEGYTDRDYPIGPY
-853 TMTKKS
+853 TMTRKS
-859 SSSAQP
+859 SGASVS
-865 ASKSTAHNA
+865 ASKSAA
-874 TLRYAGKL
+874 TILHASKL
-882 SNVLSVNAAVSVPA
+882 LSVLSEGIALSTSV
-896 KQDAVVVESKV
+896 KQNGMVFESQV
-907 AMSESLVF
+907 AMPSSLVF
-915 EPSMIVCKG
+915 DRPAAVYEASIGDKP
-924 ADNCNLSVTKKS
+924 
-936 LGLKKHYRK
+936 LGLKKHFIKK

>member
-30 VGPPSYSFSVAV
+30 VGPPPSYSFSVAV

-360 FISDLLGYYQ
+360 FVSDLLAYYQ
-370 SQYPSMTLPQI
+370 AQYPSMTLPQI

-401 MKYYTFAIG
+401 TKYYTFAIG

-431 GSGGDGPELS
+431 GGE
-441 IVMTPGLNGANT
+441 
-453 DTRMTVDLKVSGKP
+453 
-467 AVAGKYMLNLTSA
+467 
-480 FEAAIAEG
+480 
-488 ASYDEIIEAYG
+488 
-499 TEFTAEELTELNSA
+499 
-513 QGTQGWYWDKRT
+513 
-525 PETSYTAVAK
+525 
-535 VYDADGNST
+535 
-544 LKHEV
+544 
-549 KSTTASQGGGDG
+549 GDG
-561 PELTLTM
+561 PELTLTL
-568 RAGDTKG
+568 RAGDANGANTDTKVYMG
-575 ENLATA
+575 AYAPTAT
-581 VTCVIKS
+581 
-588 SGATAAK
+588 GAYYGVFLTSDVEK
-595 AGIWA
+595 
-600 KSLVD
+600 
-605 EVLAEGE
+605 VLAQGASYDAIV
-612 TIESIINNEQ
+612 TQNGTDMSTKDGWLDGLVKNPGIGVTFSG
-622 LGQSFEGE
+622 LGP
-630 YLAAINGAGLSYF
+630 ATSY
-643 NDKAS
+643 
-648 PSTEYIAIAK
+648 TCILK
-658 VTDAAGNSTIKS
+658 VTDSAGKSTTKHV
-670 ATATT
+670 AATT
-675 ESAGEASDA
+675 EGGGEASDA
-684 YKAWLGTWTVTSTS
+684 YKAWLGTWTLTSTS
-698 SQVNKAPVAFDVV
+698 SEVNAAPLSFDVT
-711 FAQKVANVS
+711 FIQGVANSS
-720 YAISGWGIDA
+720 YKLQGWGITTI
-730 LRDDAELMPTAKFDS
+730 RDQSQILPSAKFDS
-745 AAGGITIQNDQFLAN
+745 ATGNFEILEGQSLYTDPEDGSVLTLTGRALLQGKYYII
-760 NGGTTPGKINF
+760 NGGYPGF
-771 AANVAYK
+771 
-778 GSYAW
+778 
-783 VSGTGFNGLSGSLS
+783 TGKLN
-797 ADKQTATITCGVA
+797 ADKNSATITLYQGSVD
-810 NIEGIGELPVNG
+810 G
-822 MEVILWGNDG
+822 MGNFTTSSMDFFWVLG
-832 KTYSFGPA
+832 QDIYWQKA
-840 AGYTKGDYPIGPY
+840 AEGYTDRDYPIGPY
-853 TMTKKS
+853 TMTRKS
-859 SSSAQP
+859 SGASVS
-865 ASKSTAHNA
+865 ASKSAA
-874 TLRYAGKL
+874 TILHASKL
-882 SNVLSVNAAVSVPA
+882 SSVLSEGIALSTSV
-896 KQDAVVVESKV
+896 KQNGMVFESQV
-907 AMSESLVF
+907 AMPSSLVF
-915 EPSMIVCKG
+915 DRPAAVYEASIGDKP
-924 ADNCNLSVTKKS
+924 
-936 LGLKKHYRK
+936 LGLKKHFIKK

>member
-19 VTSGCNDDDDK
+19 VTSGCNDDDNK
-30 VGPPSYSFSVAV
+30 VGPPPSYSFSVAV

-154 PEPEL
+154 PEAALEL
-159 VISKAGGYFFGTS
+159 SITMTPGY
-172 FGAFDNFTFWMSEDT
+172 N
-187 VTEDMMDF
+187 
-195 TGEGTYLLFDLNVA
+195 GEGTDTQMSVNFKASGRPAASGKYLLASTAAIDA
-209 VTGKATLPAGTFP
+209 V
-222 VASGADA
+222 
-229 EENTIAPGADYGGG
+229 IAKGG
-243 MMTGSAIVKI
+243 
-253 NSDGTKNYLYI
+253 
-264 DGGALIVEG
+264 
-273 AGSSYVITAKVTS
+273 
-286 GGKEYEFKYEGGVSI
+286 
-301 YDTTGGGGDF
+301 
-311 ELSID
+311 
-316 VTNITATTATV
+316 
-327 NVTSSDETS
+327 
-336 SYYFDLFDEEDYQ
+336 
-349 GYGGTPEGIAE
+349 
-360 FISDLLGYYQ
+360 
-370 SQYPSMTLPQI
+370 
-381 LSQIVSVGNDSYDF
+381 SYDDIIDDDEIGYVF
-395 DGLTPG
+395 TAAELIELNSEEGTVGENWVWGRLTPG
-401 MKYYTFAIG
+401 TSYTVIAK
-410 VDATTG
+410 VKDADG
-416 ATTTTAVV
+416 NSVLKTAA
-424 KEFTTQA
+424 ESTAAAQ
-431 GSGGDGPELS
+431 GGGDGPELS

-453 DTRMTVDLKVSGKP
+453 DTKMTVDLKVSGKP

-535 VYDADGNST
+535 VYDADGKST
-544 LKHEV
+544 LKYEV
-549 KSTTASQGGGDG
+549 KSTTASQGGGNG

-622 LGQSFEGE
+622 IGQSFEGE

-684 YKAWLGTWTVTSTS
+684 YKAWLGTWTVTSAS
-698 SQVNKAPVAFDVV
+698 SQVNKAPVSFDVV

-720 YAISGWGIDA
+720 YAITGWGIDV
-730 LRDDAELMPTAKFDS
+730 LRDDAKLMPTAKFDS

-760 NGGTTPGKINF
+760 NGGETPGKINF
-771 AANVAYK
+771 AANVAYN

-797 ADKQTATITCGVA
+797 ADKQTATIACGVA
-810 NIEGIGELPVNG
+810 NIDGVGELPVNG

-832 KTYSFGPA
+832 KVYVFGPA
-840 AGYTKGDYPIGPY
+840 TGYTKSDYPIGPY

-859 SSSAQP
+859 ASSALP
-865 ASKSTAHNA
+865 ASKSAAHNA

-882 SNVLSVNAAVSVPA
+882 SNVLSVNAAISVPA
-896 KQDAVVVESKV
+896 KQETVVVESKV

-915 EPSMIVCKG
+915 EPSMVVCKG
-924 ADNCNLSVTKKS
+924 ADNCNLSVTNKS
-936 LGLKKHYRK
+936 LGLKKHYKK

>member
-30 VGPPSYSFSVAV
+30 VGPPPYYSFSVAV

-360 FISDLLGYYQ
+360 FISDLLAYYQ
-370 SQYPSMTLPQI
+370 AQYPSMTLPQI

-401 MKYYTFAIG
+401 TKYYTFAIG

-431 GSGGDGPELS
+431 GGE
-441 IVMTPGLNGANT
+441 
-453 DTRMTVDLKVSGKP
+453 
-467 AVAGKYMLNLTSA
+467 
-480 FEAAIAEG
+480 
-488 ASYDEIIEAYG
+488 
-499 TEFTAEELTELNSA
+499 
-513 QGTQGWYWDKRT
+513 
-525 PETSYTAVAK
+525 
-535 VYDADGNST
+535 
-544 LKHEV
+544 
-549 KSTTASQGGGDG
+549 GDG
-561 PELTLTM
+561 PELTLTL
-568 RAGDTKG
+568 RAGDANGANTDTKVYMG
-575 ENLATA
+575 AYAPTAT
-581 VTCVIKS
+581 
-588 SGATAAK
+588 GAYYGVFLTSDVEK
-595 AGIWA
+595 
-600 KSLVD
+600 
-605 EVLAEGE
+605 VLAQGA
-612 TIESIINNEQ
+612 S
-622 LGQSFEGE
+622 
-630 YLAAINGAGLSYF
+630 YDAIVTQNGTDMSTKDGWLDGLVKNPGIGVTFSGLDPATSY
-643 NDKAS
+643 
-648 PSTEYIAIAK
+648 TCILK
-658 VTDAAGNSTIKS
+658 VTDSAGKSTTKHV
-670 ATATT
+670 AATT
-675 ESAGEASDA
+675 EGGGEASDA
-684 YKAWLGTWTVTSTS
+684 YKAWLGTWTLTSTS
-698 SQVNKAPVAFDVV
+698 SEVNAAPLSFDVT
-711 FAQKVANVS
+711 FIQGVANSS
-720 YAISGWGIDA
+720 YKLQGWGITTI
-730 LRDDAELMPTAKFDS
+730 RDQSQILPSAKFDS
-745 AAGGITIQNDQFLAN
+745 ATGNFEILEGQSLYTDPEDGSVLTLTGRALLQGKYYII
-760 NGGTTPGKINF
+760 NGGYPGF
-771 AANVAYK
+771 
-778 GSYAW
+778 
-783 VSGTGFNGLSGSLS
+783 TGKLN
-797 ADKQTATITCGVA
+797 ADKNSATITLYQGSVD
-810 NIEGIGELPVNG
+810 G
-822 MEVILWGNDG
+822 MGNFTTSSMDFFWVLG
-832 KTYSFGPA
+832 QDIYWQKA
-840 AGYTKGDYPIGPY
+840 AEGYTDRDYPIGPY
-853 TMTKKS
+853 TMTRKS
-859 SSSAQP
+859 SGASVS
-865 ASKSTAHNA
+865 ASKSAA
-874 TLRYAGKL
+874 TILHASKL
-882 SNVLSVNAAVSVPA
+882 SSVLSEGIALSTSV
-896 KQDAVVVESKV
+896 KQNGMVFESQV
-907 AMSESLVF
+907 AMPSSLVF
-915 EPSMIVCKG
+915 DRPAAVYEASIGDKP
-924 ADNCNLSVTKKS
+924 
-936 LGLKKHYRK
+936 LGLKKHFIKK

>member
-30 VGPPSYSFSVAV
+30 VGPPPSYSFSVAV

-100 LSEYLATALVKGSA
+100 LSEYLATARVKGSA

-360 FISDLLGYYQ
+360 FISDLLAYYQ
-370 SQYPSMTLPQI
+370 AQYPSMTLPQI

-401 MKYYTFAIG
+401 TKYYTFAIG

-431 GSGGDGPELS
+431 GGE
-441 IVMTPGLNGANT
+441 
-453 DTRMTVDLKVSGKP
+453 
-467 AVAGKYMLNLTSA
+467 
-480 FEAAIAEG
+480 
-488 ASYDEIIEAYG
+488 
-499 TEFTAEELTELNSA
+499 
-513 QGTQGWYWDKRT
+513 
-525 PETSYTAVAK
+525 
-535 VYDADGNST
+535 
-544 LKHEV
+544 
-549 KSTTASQGGGDG
+549 GDG
-561 PELTLTM
+561 PELTLTL
-568 RAGDTKG
+568 RAGDANGANTDTKVYMG
-575 ENLATA
+575 AYAPTAT
-581 VTCVIKS
+581 
-588 SGATAAK
+588 GAYYGVFLTSDVEK
-595 AGIWA
+595 
-600 KSLVD
+600 
-605 EVLAEGE
+605 VLAQGA
-612 TIESIINNEQ
+612 S
-622 LGQSFEGE
+622 
-630 YLAAINGAGLSYF
+630 YDAIVTQNGTDMSTKDGWLDGLVKNPGIGVTFSGLDPATSY
-643 NDKAS
+643 
-648 PSTEYIAIAK
+648 TCILK
-658 VTDAAGNSTIKS
+658 VTDSAGKSTTKHV
-670 ATATT
+670 AATT
-675 ESAGEASDA
+675 EGGGEASDA
-684 YKAWLGTWTVTSTS
+684 YKAWLGTWTLTSTS
-698 SQVNKAPVAFDVV
+698 SEVNAAPLSFDVT
-711 FAQKVANVS
+711 FIQGVANSS
-720 YAISGWGIDA
+720 YKLQGWGITTI
-730 LRDDAELMPTAKFDS
+730 RDQSQILPSAKFDS
-745 AAGGITIQNDQFLAN
+745 ATGNFEILEGQSLYTDPEDGSVLTLTGRALLQGKYYII
-760 NGGTTPGKINF
+760 NGGYPGF
-771 AANVAYK
+771 
-778 GSYAW
+778 
-783 VSGTGFNGLSGSLS
+783 TGKLN
-797 ADKQTATITCGVA
+797 ADKNSATITLYQGSVD
-810 NIEGIGELPVNG
+810 G
-822 MEVILWGNDG
+822 MGNFTTSSMDFFWVLG
-832 KTYSFGPA
+832 QDIYWQKA
-840 AGYTKGDYPIGPY
+840 AEGYTDRDYPIGPY
-853 TMTKKS
+853 TMTRKS
-859 SSSAQP
+859 SGASVS
-865 ASKSTAHNA
+865 ASKSAA
-874 TLRYAGKL
+874 TILHASKL
-882 SNVLSVNAAVSVPA
+882 SSVLSEGIALSTSV
-896 KQDAVVVESKV
+896 KQNGMVFESQV
-907 AMSESLVF
+907 AMPSSLVF
-915 EPSMIVCKG
+915 DRPAAVYEASIGDKP
-924 ADNCNLSVTKKS
+924 
-936 LGLKKHYRK
+936 LGLKKHFIKK

>member
-30 VGPPSYSFSVAV
+30 VGPPPSYSFSVAV

-134 LTDGRF
+134 LTAGRGGGRGGRF

-360 FISDLLGYYQ
+360 FISDLLAYYQ
-370 SQYPSMTLPQI
+370 AQYPSMTLPQI

-401 MKYYTFAIG
+401 TKYYTFAIG

-431 GSGGDGPELS
+431 GGE
-441 IVMTPGLNGANT
+441 
-453 DTRMTVDLKVSGKP
+453 
-467 AVAGKYMLNLTSA
+467 
-480 FEAAIAEG
+480 
-488 ASYDEIIEAYG
+488 
-499 TEFTAEELTELNSA
+499 
-513 QGTQGWYWDKRT
+513 
-525 PETSYTAVAK
+525 
-535 VYDADGNST
+535 
-544 LKHEV
+544 
-549 KSTTASQGGGDG
+549 GDG
-561 PELTLTM
+561 PELTLTL
-568 RAGDTKG
+568 RAGDANGANTDTKVYMG
-575 ENLATA
+575 AYAPTAT
-581 VTCVIKS
+581 
-588 SGATAAK
+588 GAYYGVFLTSDVEK
-595 AGIWA
+595 
-600 KSLVD
+600 
-605 EVLAEGE
+605 VLAQGA
-612 TIESIINNEQ
+612 S
-622 LGQSFEGE
+622 
-630 YLAAINGAGLSYF
+630 YDAIVTQNGTDMSTKDGWLDGLVKNPGIGVTFSGLDPATSY
-643 NDKAS
+643 
-648 PSTEYIAIAK
+648 TCILK
-658 VTDAAGNSTIKS
+658 VTDSAGKSTTKHV
-670 ATATT
+670 AATT
-675 ESAGEASDA
+675 EGGGEASDA
-684 YKAWLGTWTVTSTS
+684 YKAWLGTWTLTSTS
-698 SQVNKAPVAFDVV
+698 SEVNAAPLSFDVT
-711 FAQKVANVS
+711 FIQGVANSS
-720 YAISGWGIDA
+720 YKLQGWGITTI
-730 LRDDAELMPTAKFDS
+730 RDQSQILPSAKFDS
-745 AAGGITIQNDQFLAN
+745 ATGNFEILEGQSLYTDPEDGSVLTLTGRALLQGKYYII
-760 NGGTTPGKINF
+760 NGGYPGF
-771 AANVAYK
+771 
-778 GSYAW
+778 
-783 VSGTGFNGLSGSLS
+783 TGKLN
-797 ADKQTATITCGVA
+797 ADKNSATITLYQGSVD
-810 NIEGIGELPVNG
+810 G
-822 MEVILWGNDG
+822 MGNFTTSSMDFFWVLG
-832 KTYSFGPA
+832 QDIYWQKA
-840 AGYTKGDYPIGPY
+840 AEGYTDRDYPIGPY
-853 TMTKKS
+853 TMTRKS
-859 SSSAQP
+859 SGASVS
-865 ASKSTAHNA
+865 ASKSAA
-874 TLRYAGKL
+874 TILHASKL
-882 SNVLSVNAAVSVPA
+882 SSVLSEGIALSTSV
-896 KQDAVVVESKV
+896 KQNGMVFESQV
-907 AMSESLVF
+907 AMPSSLVF
-915 EPSMIVCKG
+915 DRPAAVYEASIGDKP
-924 ADNCNLSVTKKS
+924 
-936 LGLKKHYRK
+936 LGLKKHFIKK

>member
-1 MTLKSYLR
+1 MTTTTKS
-9 MLLAAVTLLF
+9 
-19 VTSGCNDDDDK
+19 DP
-30 VGPPSYSFSVAV
+30 PPSYSFSVAV

-75 FESDAAYA
+75 FESDAVYA

-360 FISDLLGYYQ
+360 FISDLLAYYQ
-370 SQYPSMTLPQI
+370 AQYPSMTLPQI

-401 MKYYTFAIG
+401 TKYYTFAIG

-431 GSGGDGPELS
+431 GGE
-441 IVMTPGLNGANT
+441 
-453 DTRMTVDLKVSGKP
+453 
-467 AVAGKYMLNLTSA
+467 
-480 FEAAIAEG
+480 
-488 ASYDEIIEAYG
+488 
-499 TEFTAEELTELNSA
+499 
-513 QGTQGWYWDKRT
+513 
-525 PETSYTAVAK
+525 
-535 VYDADGNST
+535 
-544 LKHEV
+544 
-549 KSTTASQGGGDG
+549 GDG
-561 PELTLTM
+561 PELTLTL
-568 RAGDTKG
+568 RAGDANGANTDTKVYMG
-575 ENLATA
+575 AYAPTAT
-581 VTCVIKS
+581 
-588 SGATAAK
+588 GAYYGVFLTSDVEK
-595 AGIWA
+595 
-600 KSLVD
+600 
-605 EVLAEGE
+605 VLAQGA
-612 TIESIINNEQ
+612 S
-622 LGQSFEGE
+622 
-630 YLAAINGAGLSYF
+630 YDAIVTQNGTDMSTKDGWLDGLVKNPGIGVTFSGLDPATSY
-643 NDKAS
+643 
-648 PSTEYIAIAK
+648 TCILK
-658 VTDAAGNSTIKS
+658 VTDSAGKSTTKHV
-670 ATATT
+670 AATT
-675 ESAGEASDA
+675 EGGGEASDA
-684 YKAWLGTWTVTSTS
+684 YKAWLGTWTLTSTS
-698 SQVNKAPVAFDVV
+698 SEVNAAPLSFDVT
-711 FAQKVANVS
+711 FIQGVANSS
-720 YAISGWGIDA
+720 YKLQGWGITTI
-730 LRDDAELMPTAKFDS
+730 RDQSQILPSAKFDS
-745 AAGGITIQNDQFLAN
+745 ATGNFEILEGQSLYTDPEDGSVLTLTGRALLQGKYYII
-760 NGGTTPGKINF
+760 NGGYPGF
-771 AANVAYK
+771 
-778 GSYAW
+778 
-783 VSGTGFNGLSGSLS
+783 TGKLN
-797 ADKQTATITCGVA
+797 ADKNSATITLYQGSVD
-810 NIEGIGELPVNG
+810 G
-822 MEVILWGNDG
+822 MGNFTTSSMDFFWVLG
-832 KTYSFGPA
+832 QDIYWQKA
-840 AGYTKGDYPIGPY
+840 AEGYTDRDYPIGPY
-853 TMTKKS
+853 TMTRKS
-859 SSSAQP
+859 SGASVS
-865 ASKSTAHNA
+865 ASKSAA
-874 TLRYAGKL
+874 TILHASKL
-882 SNVLSVNAAVSVPA
+882 SSVLSEGIALSTSV
-896 KQDAVVVESKV
+896 KQNGMVFESQV
-907 AMSESLVF
+907 AMPSSLVF
-915 EPSMIVCKG
+915 DRPAAVYEASIGDKP
-924 ADNCNLSVTKKS
+924 
-936 LGLKKHYRK
+936 LGLKKHFIKK

>member
-1 MTLKSYLR
+1 MTTTTKS
-9 MLLAAVTLLF
+9 
-19 VTSGCNDDDDK
+19 DP
-30 VGPPSYSFSVAV
+30 PPSYSFSVAV

-172 FGAFDNFTFWMSEDT
+172 FGTFDNFTFWMSEDT

-360 FISDLLGYYQ
+360 FVSDLLAYYQ
-370 SQYPSMTLPQI
+370 AQYPSMTLPQI

-401 MKYYTFAIG
+401 TKYYTFAIG

-431 GSGGDGPELS
+431 GGE
-441 IVMTPGLNGANT
+441 
-453 DTRMTVDLKVSGKP
+453 
-467 AVAGKYMLNLTSA
+467 
-480 FEAAIAEG
+480 
-488 ASYDEIIEAYG
+488 
-499 TEFTAEELTELNSA
+499 
-513 QGTQGWYWDKRT
+513 
-525 PETSYTAVAK
+525 
-535 VYDADGNST
+535 
-544 LKHEV
+544 
-549 KSTTASQGGGDG
+549 GDG
-561 PELTLTM
+561 PELTLTL
-568 RAGDTKG
+568 RAGDANGANTDTKVYMG
-575 ENLATA
+575 AYAPTAT
-581 VTCVIKS
+581 
-588 SGATAAK
+588 GAYYGVFLTSDVEK
-595 AGIWA
+595 
-600 KSLVD
+600 
-605 EVLAEGE
+605 VLAQGA
-612 TIESIINNEQ
+612 S
-622 LGQSFEGE
+622 
-630 YLAAINGAGLSYF
+630 YDAIVTQNGTDMSTKDGWLDGLVKNPGIGVTFSGLDPATSY
-643 NDKAS
+643 
-648 PSTEYIAIAK
+648 TCILK
-658 VTDAAGNSTIKS
+658 VTDSAGKSTTKHV
-670 ATATT
+670 AATT
-675 ESAGEASDA
+675 EGGGEASDA
-684 YKAWLGTWTVTSTS
+684 YKAWLGTWTLTSTS
-698 SQVNKAPVAFDVV
+698 SEVNAAPLSFDVT
-711 FAQKVANVS
+711 FIQGVANSS
-720 YAISGWGIDA
+720 YKLQGWGITTI
-730 LRDDAELMPTAKFDS
+730 RDQSQILPSAKFDS
-745 AAGGITIQNDQFLAN
+745 ATGNFEILEGQSLYTDPEDGSVLTLTGRALLQGKYYII
-760 NGGTTPGKINF
+760 NGGYPGF
-771 AANVAYK
+771 
-778 GSYAW
+778 
-783 VSGTGFNGLSGSLS
+783 TGKLN
-797 ADKQTATITCGVA
+797 ADKNSATITLYQGSVD
-810 NIEGIGELPVNG
+810 G
-822 MEVILWGNDG
+822 MGNFTTSSMDFFWVLG
-832 KTYSFGPA
+832 QDIYWQKA
-840 AGYTKGDYPIGPY
+840 AEGYTDRDYPIGPY
-853 TMTKKS
+853 TMTRKS
-859 SSSAQP
+859 SGASVS
-865 ASKSTAHNA
+865 ASKSAA
-874 TLRYAGKL
+874 TILHASKL
-882 SNVLSVNAAVSVPA
+882 SSVLSEGIALSTSV
-896 KQDAVVVESKV
+896 KQNGMVFESQV
-907 AMSESLVF
+907 AMPSSLVF
-915 EPSMIVCKG
+915 DRPAAVYEASIGDKP
-924 ADNCNLSVTKKS
+924 
-936 LGLKKHYRK
+936 LGLKKHFIKK

>member
-30 VGPPSYSFSVAV
+30 VGPPPSYSFSVAV

-154 PEPEL
+154 PEPALEL
-159 VISKAGGYFFGTS
+159 SITMTPGY
-172 FGAFDNFTFWMSEDT
+172 N
-187 VTEDMMDF
+187 
-195 TGEGTYLLFDLNVA
+195 GEGTDTQMSVNFKASGRPAVSGKYLLASTAAIDA
-209 VTGKATLPAGTFP
+209 VIAKGG
-222 VASGADA
+222 SYDDIIDN
-229 EENTIAPGADYGGG
+229 EENGYAFA
-243 MMTGSAIVKI
+243 AAELVEL
-253 NSDGTKNYLYI
+253 NSEEGTV
-264 DGGALIVEG
+264 G
-273 AGSSYVITAKVTS
+273 
-286 GGKEYEFKYEGGVSI
+286 
-301 YDTTGGGGDF
+301 
-311 ELSID
+311 
-316 VTNITATTATV
+316 
-327 NVTSSDETS
+327 
-336 SYYFDLFDEEDYQ
+336 EDWVW
-349 GYGGTPEGIAE
+349 GR
-360 FISDLLGYYQ
+360 
-370 SQYPSMTLPQI
+370 
-381 LSQIVSVGNDSYDF
+381 
-395 DGLTPG
+395 LTPG
-401 MKYYTFAIG
+401 TSYTVIAK
-410 VDATTG
+410 VKDAEG
-416 ATTTTAVV
+416 NSVLKTAV
-424 KEFTTQA
+424 ESTAAAQ
-431 GSGGDGPELS
+431 GGGDGPELS

-535 VYDADGNST
+535 VYDADGKST
-544 LKHEV
+544 LKYEV

-568 RAGDTKG
+568 KAGDPKG
-575 ENLATA
+575 ENPTTA

-595 AGIWA
+595 AGIWP

-622 LGQSFEGE
+622 LGQSFEGDH
-630 YLAAINGAGLSYF
+630 LAAINGNGLPLYT
-643 NDKAS
+643 DKAS
-648 PSTEYIAIAK
+648 PSTEYITIAK

-698 SQVNKAPVAFDVV
+698 STYTKKPLTFDVV
-711 FAQKVANVS
+711 FKQKVANVS
-720 YAISGWGIDA
+720 YAVEGWTASIF
-730 LRDDAELMPTAKFDS
+730 RDQPDKSPYFPVATFNDGGFYFANGQTFGKFNL
-745 AAGGITIQNDQFLAN
+745 GE
-760 NGGTTPGKINF
+760 
-771 AANVAYK
+771 Y
-778 GSYAW
+778 
-783 VSGTGFNGLSGSLS
+783 GTGTLTYCCFFTLAGKNYYSSQTEFSDGTPFVSLYGTMNSDKLS
-797 ADKQTATITCGVA
+797 AVV
-810 NIEGIGELPVNG
+810 EGA
-822 MEVILWGNDG
+822 EVEYSDG
-832 KTYSFGPA
+832 KATMEYADFMYVLDSGKGAMGVIPGEGFKYSTPEGED
-840 AGYTKGDYPIGPY
+840 TDSPIGPY
-853 TMTKKS
+853 TMVKKG
-859 SSSAQP
+859 SATSALSAP
-865 ASKSTAHNA
+865 SKSAVDINA
-874 TLRYAGKL
+874 MPYVGKL
-882 SNVLSVNAAVSVPA
+882 SSVLSVNAAVSVPA

-907 AMSESLVF
+907 AISESLVF

>member
-30 VGPPSYSFSVAV
+30 VGPPPSYSFSVAV

-360 FISDLLGYYQ
+360 FVSDLLAYYQ
-370 SQYPSMTLPQI
+370 AQYPSMTLPQI

-401 MKYYTFAIG
+401 TKYYTFAIG

-431 GSGGDGPELS
+431 GGE
-441 IVMTPGLNGANT
+441 
-453 DTRMTVDLKVSGKP
+453 
-467 AVAGKYMLNLTSA
+467 
-480 FEAAIAEG
+480 
-488 ASYDEIIEAYG
+488 
-499 TEFTAEELTELNSA
+499 
-513 QGTQGWYWDKRT
+513 
-525 PETSYTAVAK
+525 
-535 VYDADGNST
+535 
-544 LKHEV
+544 
-549 KSTTASQGGGDG
+549 GDG
-561 PELTLTM
+561 PELTLTL
-568 RAGDTKG
+568 RAGDANGANTDTKVYMG
-575 ENLATA
+575 AYAPTAT
-581 VTCVIKS
+581 
-588 SGATAAK
+588 GAYYGVFLTSDVEK
-595 AGIWA
+595 
-600 KSLVD
+600 
-605 EVLAEGE
+605 VLAQGA
-612 TIESIINNEQ
+612 S
-622 LGQSFEGE
+622 
-630 YLAAINGAGLSYF
+630 YDAIVTQNGTDMSTKDGWLDGLVKNPGIGVTFSGLDPATSY
-643 NDKAS
+643 
-648 PSTEYIAIAK
+648 TCILK
-658 VTDAAGNSTIKS
+658 VTDSAGKSTTKHV
-670 ATATT
+670 AATT
-675 ESAGEASDA
+675 EGGGEASDA
-684 YKAWLGTWTVTSTS
+684 YKAWLGTWTLTSTS
-698 SQVNKAPVAFDVV
+698 SEVNAAPLSFDVT
-711 FAQKVANVS
+711 FIQGVANSS
-720 YAISGWGIDA
+720 YKLQGWGLTTI
-730 LRDDAELMPTAKFDS
+730 RDQSQILPSAKFDS
-745 AAGGITIQNDQFLAN
+745 ATGNFEILEGQSLYTDPEDGSVLTLTGRALLQGKYYII
-760 NGGTTPGKINF
+760 NGGYPGF
-771 AANVAYK
+771 
-778 GSYAW
+778 
-783 VSGTGFNGLSGSLS
+783 TGKLN
-797 ADKQTATITCGVA
+797 ADKNSATITLYQGSVD
-810 NIEGIGELPVNG
+810 G
-822 MEVILWGNDG
+822 MSNFTTSSMDFFWVLGQDIYWQ
-832 KTYSFGPA
+832 KA
-840 AGYTKGDYPIGPY
+840 AEGYTDRDYPIGPY
-853 TMTKKS
+853 TMTRKS
-859 SSSAQP
+859 SGASVS
-865 ASKSTAHNA
+865 ASKSAA
-874 TLRYAGKL
+874 TILHASKL
-882 SNVLSVNAAVSVPA
+882 SSVLSEGIALSTSV
-896 KQDAVVVESKV
+896 KQNGMVFESQV
-907 AMSESLVF
+907 AMPSSLVF
-915 EPSMIVCKG
+915 DRPAAVYEASIGDKP
-924 ADNCNLSVTKKS
+924 
-936 LGLKKHYRK
+936 LGLKKHFIKK

>member
-30 VGPPSYSFSVAV
+30 VGPPPSYSFSVAV

-360 FISDLLGYYQ
+360 FVSDLLAYYQ
-370 SQYPSMTLPQI
+370 AQYPSMTLPQI

-401 MKYYTFAIG
+401 TKYYTFAIG

-431 GSGGDGPELS
+431 GGE
-441 IVMTPGLNGANT
+441 
-453 DTRMTVDLKVSGKP
+453 
-467 AVAGKYMLNLTSA
+467 
-480 FEAAIAEG
+480 
-488 ASYDEIIEAYG
+488 
-499 TEFTAEELTELNSA
+499 
-513 QGTQGWYWDKRT
+513 
-525 PETSYTAVAK
+525 
-535 VYDADGNST
+535 
-544 LKHEV
+544 
-549 KSTTASQGGGDG
+549 GDG
-561 PELTLTM
+561 PELTLTL
-568 RAGDTKG
+568 RAGDANGANTDTKVYMG
-575 ENLATA
+575 AYAPTAT
-581 VTCVIKS
+581 
-588 SGATAAK
+588 GAYYGVFLTSDVEK
-595 AGIWA
+595 
-600 KSLVD
+600 
-605 EVLAEGE
+605 VLAQGA
-612 TIESIINNEQ
+612 S
-622 LGQSFEGE
+622 
-630 YLAAINGAGLSYF
+630 YDAIVTQNGTDMSTKDGWLDGLVKNPGIGVTFSGLDPATSY
-643 NDKAS
+643 
-648 PSTEYIAIAK
+648 TCILK
-658 VTDAAGNSTIKS
+658 VTDSAGKSTTKHV
-670 ATATT
+670 AATT
-675 ESAGEASDA
+675 EGGGEASDA
-684 YKAWLGTWTVTSTS
+684 YKAWLGTWTLTSTS
-698 SQVNKAPVAFDVV
+698 S
-711 FAQKVANVS
+711 
-720 YAISGWGIDA
+720 
-730 LRDDAELMPTAKFDS
+730 E
-745 AAGGITIQNDQFLAN
+745 
-760 NGGTTPGKINF
+760 
-771 AANVAYK
+771 
-778 GSYAW
+778 
-783 VSGTGFNGLSGSLS
+783 
-797 ADKQTATITCGVA
+797 
-810 NIEGIGELPVNG
+810 
-822 MEVILWGNDG
+822 
-832 KTYSFGPA
+832 
-840 AGYTKGDYPIGPY
+840 
-853 TMTKKS
+853 
-859 SSSAQP
+859 
-865 ASKSTAHNA
+865 
-874 TLRYAGKL
+874 
-882 SNVLSVNAAVSVPA
+882 VNAAP
-896 KQDAVVVESKV
+896 
-907 AMSESLVF
+907 
-915 EPSMIVCKG
+915 
-924 ADNCNLSVTKKS
+924 LSFDVTFIQ
-936 LGLKKHYRK
+936 GV

>member
-30 VGPPSYSFSVAV
+30 VGPPPSYSFSVAV

-209 VTGKATLPAGTFP
+209 VTGTATLPAGTFP

-360 FISDLLGYYQ
+360 FVSDLLAYYQ
-370 SQYPSMTLPQI
+370 AQYPSMTLPQI

-401 MKYYTFAIG
+401 TKYYTFAIG

-431 GSGGDGPELS
+431 GGE
-441 IVMTPGLNGANT
+441 
-453 DTRMTVDLKVSGKP
+453 
-467 AVAGKYMLNLTSA
+467 
-480 FEAAIAEG
+480 
-488 ASYDEIIEAYG
+488 
-499 TEFTAEELTELNSA
+499 
-513 QGTQGWYWDKRT
+513 
-525 PETSYTAVAK
+525 
-535 VYDADGNST
+535 
-544 LKHEV
+544 
-549 KSTTASQGGGDG
+549 GDG
-561 PELTLTM
+561 PELTLTL
-568 RAGDTKG
+568 RAGDANGANTDTKVYMG
-575 ENLATA
+575 AYAPTAT
-581 VTCVIKS
+581 
-588 SGATAAK
+588 GAYYGVFLTSDVEK
-595 AGIWA
+595 
-600 KSLVD
+600 
-605 EVLAEGE
+605 VLAQGA
-612 TIESIINNEQ
+612 S
-622 LGQSFEGE
+622 
-630 YLAAINGAGLSYF
+630 YDAIVTQNGTDMSTKDGWLDGLVKNPGIGVTFSGLDPATSY
-643 NDKAS
+643 
-648 PSTEYIAIAK
+648 TCILK
-658 VTDAAGNSTIKS
+658 VTDSAGKSTTKHV
-670 ATATT
+670 AATT
-675 ESAGEASDA
+675 EGGGEASDA
-684 YKAWLGTWTVTSTS
+684 YKAWLGTWTLTSTS
-698 SQVNKAPVAFDVV
+698 SEVNAAPLSFDVT
-711 FAQKVANVS
+711 FIQGVANSS
-720 YAISGWGIDA
+720 YKLQGWGITTI
-730 LRDDAELMPTAKFDS
+730 RDQSQILPSAKFDS
-745 AAGGITIQNDQFLAN
+745 ATGNFEILEGQSLYTDPEDGSVLTLTGRALLQGKYYII
-760 NGGTTPGKINF
+760 NGGYPGF
-771 AANVAYK
+771 
-778 GSYAW
+778 
-783 VSGTGFNGLSGSLS
+783 TGKLN
-797 ADKQTATITCGVA
+797 ADKNSATITLYQGSVD
-810 NIEGIGELPVNG
+810 G
-822 MEVILWGNDG
+822 MGNFTTSSMDFFWVLG
-832 KTYSFGPA
+832 QDIYWQKA
-840 AGYTKGDYPIGPY
+840 AEGYTDRDYPIGPY
-853 TMTKKS
+853 TMTRKS
-859 SSSAQP
+859 SGASVS
-865 ASKSTAHNA
+865 ASKSAA
-874 TLRYAGKL
+874 TILHASKL
-882 SNVLSVNAAVSVPA
+882 SSVLSEGIALSTSV
-896 KQDAVVVESKV
+896 KQNGMVFESQV
-907 AMSESLVF
+907 AMPSSLVF
-915 EPSMIVCKG
+915 DRPAAVYEASIGDKP
-924 ADNCNLSVTKKS
+924 
-936 LGLKKHYRK
+936 LGLKKHFIKK

>member
-1 MTLKSYLR
+1 M
-9 MLLAAVTLLF
+9 
-19 VTSGCNDDDDK
+19 
-30 VGPPSYSFSVAV
+30 
-42 SDVAQTEA
+42 
-50 TVTVTPSNDQ
+50 
-60 ATYYYAAVKKAEFDT
+60 
-75 FESDAAYA
+75 
-83 QHILDNL
+83 
-90 KAIADKKVLP
+90 LP

-360 FISDLLGYYQ
+360 FISDLLAYYQ
-370 SQYPSMTLPQI
+370 AQYPSMTLPQI

-401 MKYYTFAIG
+401 TKYYTFAIG

-431 GSGGDGPELS
+431 GGE
-441 IVMTPGLNGANT
+441 
-453 DTRMTVDLKVSGKP
+453 
-467 AVAGKYMLNLTSA
+467 
-480 FEAAIAEG
+480 
-488 ASYDEIIEAYG
+488 
-499 TEFTAEELTELNSA
+499 
-513 QGTQGWYWDKRT
+513 
-525 PETSYTAVAK
+525 
-535 VYDADGNST
+535 
-544 LKHEV
+544 
-549 KSTTASQGGGDG
+549 GDG
-561 PELTLTM
+561 PELTLTL
-568 RAGDTKG
+568 RAGDANGANTDTKVYMG
-575 ENLATA
+575 AYAPTAT
-581 VTCVIKS
+581 
-588 SGATAAK
+588 GAYYGVFLTSDVEK
-595 AGIWA
+595 
-600 KSLVD
+600 
-605 EVLAEGE
+605 VLAQGA
-612 TIESIINNEQ
+612 S
-622 LGQSFEGE
+622 
-630 YLAAINGAGLSYF
+630 YDAIVTQNGTDMSTKDGWLDGLVKNPGIGVTFSGLDPATSY
-643 NDKAS
+643 
-648 PSTEYIAIAK
+648 TCILK
-658 VTDAAGNSTIKS
+658 VTDSAGKSTTKHV
-670 ATATT
+670 AATT
-675 ESAGEASDA
+675 EGGGEASDA
-684 YKAWLGTWTVTSTS
+684 YKAWLGTWTLTSTS
-698 SQVNKAPVAFDVV
+698 SEVNAAPLSFDVT
-711 FAQKVANVS
+711 FIQGVANSS
-720 YAISGWGIDA
+720 YKLQGWGITTI
-730 LRDDAELMPTAKFDS
+730 RDQSQILPSAKFDS
-745 AAGGITIQNDQFLAN
+745 ATGNFEILEGQSLYTDPEDGSVLTLTGRALLQGKYYII
-760 NGGTTPGKINF
+760 NGGYPGF
-771 AANVAYK
+771 
-778 GSYAW
+778 
-783 VSGTGFNGLSGSLS
+783 TGKLN
-797 ADKQTATITCGVA
+797 ADKNSATITLYQGSV
-810 NIEGIGELPVNG
+810 EG
-822 MEVILWGNDG
+822 MGNFTTSSMDFFWVLG
-832 KTYSFGPA
+832 QDIYWQKA
-840 AGYTKGDYPIGPY
+840 AEGYTDKDYPIGPY
-853 TMTKKS
+853 TMTRKS
-859 SSSAQP
+859 SGASVA
-865 ASKSTAHNA
+865 ASKSAA
-874 TLRYAGKL
+874 TILHASKL
-882 SNVLSVNAAVSVPA
+882 SSVLSGCTVLSTSV
-896 KQDAVVVESKV
+896 KQNGVVFESQV
-907 AMSESLVF
+907 AMPSSLVF
-915 EPSMIVCKG
+915 DRPAASGTVIGNSGKFEN
-924 ADNCNLSVTKKS
+924 A
-936 LGLKKHYRK
+936 GLKKQISNNLDNNTDFQLLNRL